1 MRPPVSWAMNF
12 ASRDYRL
19 SSLLVSGLAA
29 AGAVLLMI
37 AVIMVWTAF
46 SHRDEKTARARQTAD
61 LTARN
66 EEMRSSLEEREG
78 LLRDLSAM
86 AGLIEA
92 RKFSWTRL
100 LTGVEEVFPAGA
112 ALERLQ
118 YDPKDRSLVL
128 DGRAQSPEALRN
140 LMVGLEKSPLFKDP
154 LLKHQS
160 VEKGVISF
168 TVGAHYR

>member
-1 MRPPVSWAMNF
+1 
-12 ASRDYRL
+12 
-19 SSLLVSGLAA
+19 
-29 AGAVLLMI
+29 
-37 AVIMVWTAF
+37 
-46 SHRDEKTARARQTAD
+46 
-61 LTARN
+61 
-66 EEMRSSLEEREG
+66 
-78 LLRDLSAM
+78 
-86 AGLIEA
+86 
-92 RKFSWTRL
+92 
-100 LTGVEEVFPAGA
+100 VFPAGA